1 MLRFDLIQPPS
12 LVCVA
17 SGPWLSK
24 VHHLEVCISKGGICA
39 GAHITY
45 RFYHLKL
52 KHVLNLSSMFTLT
65 CKTQKNTYVR
75 TAHNHIFYRSN
86 PLFQSQP
93 LTPTTELWSSP
104 INITWAV
111 FKIPLWL
118 VKNGIPRSW
127 IQKKTVYWKVSFH
140 IIYTIY
146 IYPMDP
152 STFSGSVWGI
162 IYYNLEAF
170 LYPLRQCLDPYWLV
184 VSTPLKNMS
193 QLGWWHSQYMGK
205 MFQTTNQSW
214 CIYCICI

>member
-1 MLRFDLIQPPS
+1 MENIENWRLKSNVIQFCRDSKHIPVRMLRFDLIQPPS

-127 IQKKTVYWKVSFH
+127 IQKKQYIEKYHSISF
-140 IIYTIY
+140 IQYTYIRYSYIYTY
-146 IYPMDP
+146 I
-152 STFSGSVWGI
+152 I
-162 IYYNLEAF
+162 
-170 LYPLRQCLDPYWLV
+170 
-184 VSTPLKNMS
+184 LK
-193 QLGWWHSQYMGK
+193 
-205 MFQTTNQSW
+205 T
-214 CIYCICI
+214 C